1 MFAEHVV
8 SLHLLRK
15 IGPVLRLTQGART
28 IGASVLHRSKL
39 ADFMTEP
46 SAISTSNSSSSRTS
60 TQAWLSVIALAL
72 GAFVFNTS
80 EFVPVGLLSGIGA
93 SFEMPVEQVGLML
106 TIYAWVVALASLPFM
121 LMTRRVERRKL
132 LMWVFAVFVVS
143 HGLSGVAWSF
153 SSLVISRIGIALSHA
168 IFWSITASLAVR
180 VAPPG
185 KKAMALSLLAT
196 GTSVAMV
203 LGIPL
208 GRIVGEWLGWRM
220 TFLAI
225 GGVAA
230 VVMLVLGKLLPLL
243 PSENAGSLASV
254 PMLFKR
260 PALVGIYVLLVV
272 VITGQF
278 TAYSYIEPFV
288 QVVAGFEGNVTT
300 AVLLLYGGMGIVGSV
315 LFSWMGMKFPRGFL
329 VAAIAV
335 LALSLLLLVVS
346 SAHVWSLYLQSAI
359 WGVAMI
365 CFALSMQSKVL
376 RLAPD
381 ATDVAMS
388 MFSGIFNI
396 GIGGGAL
403 LGSIVSQTA
412 GMGQIGYVGGVL
424 IALGA
429 AGCAFMMIKL
439 ADQFVLSPVK
449 H

>member
-1 MFAEHVV
+1 MIETSTV
-8 SLHLLRK
+8 S
-15 IGPVLRLTQGART
+15 IPPT
-28 IGASVLHRSKL
+28 RS
-39 ADFMTEP
+39 
-46 SAISTSNSSSSRTS
+46 S

-93 SFEMPVEQVGLML
+93 SFGMPVEQVGLML

-121 LMTRRVERRKL
+121 LMTRQMERRKL
-132 LMWVFAVFVVS
+132 LMWVFAVFVLS
-143 HGLSGVAWSF
+143 HALSGVAWSF
-153 SSLVISRIGIALSHA
+153 ASLVISRIGIALSHA

-208 GRIVGEWLGWRM
+208 GRVVGEWLGWRM
-220 TFLAI
+220 TFWAI

-243 PSENAGSLASV
+243 PSENAGSLSSV
-254 PMLFKR
+254 PVLFKR

-288 QVVAGFEGNVTT
+288 QDIAGFEGNVTT

-315 LFSWMGMKFPRGFL
+315 LFSWLGMKFPRGFL

-335 LALSLLLLVVS
+335 LALSLLLLVAS
-346 SAHVWSLYLQSAI
+346 SDHAWSLYLQSAI
-359 WGVAMI
+359 WGIAMI

-403 LGSIVSQTA
+403 LGSIVSTHW
-412 GMGQIGYVGGVL
+412 GMGQIGWVGGTLV
-424 IALGA
+424 ALGA
-429 AGCAFMMIKL
+429 AGCAWMMLKL
-439 ADQFVLSPVK
+439 ADSFRLKP
-449 H
+449 